1 MKMKKVIFLGLIL
14 LLLPSISFGQVSQ
27 NCLDL
32 NVNLKQGQRDSANKG
47 DIVLLQN
54 FLKNTGYLNTNSTGF
69 FGVQTLKAVKVF
81 QKANNINPT
90 GFVGPQTRSTIK
102 NSSCVVTI
110 EAVTPPEII
119 VPEIT
124 IPTPTQPVTPTVI
137 DEVISSGSVSSLRVR
152 TSGVVS
158 IYNDSVVLMGQV
170 TAGARSGTVSFFETT
185 TNPLVYKT
193 SETIISS
200 KSSQKSN
207 DKFQI
212 SINGLKPETN
222 YYFRACAENI
232 SLGQKSCGG
241 TSTLLT
247 NK

>member
-1 MKMKKVIFLGLIL
+1 MKKVIFLGLI

-32 NVNLKQGQRDSANKG
+32 NLNLKQGQRDSANKG

-54 FLKNTGYLNTNSTGF
+54 FLKNTGYLNTNATGF

-90 GFVGPQTRSTIK
+90 GFVGPLTREAIK
-102 NSSCVVTI
+102 
-110 EAVTPPEII
+110 AVTCAPIIQEPSTPISTPEPLPTVPSIEQPI
-119 VPEIT
+119 V
-124 IPTPTQPVTPTVI
+124 PTVI
-137 DEVISSGSVSSLRVR
+137 DEIISAGNVSSLRVK

-158 IYNDSVVLMGQV
+158 IYTGSAVLMGQV
-170 TAGARSGTVSFFETT
+170 TAGARSSTVSFFEIT